1 MTESCQENGSNRTF
15 SWPCLPIW
23 AALSVAPFVYARGRR
38 GEEEDLMPEERAAGV
53 CPILTG
59 QPFPK

>member
-23 AALSVAPFVYARGRR
+23 AALSVATFVYAHGRR
-38 GEEEDLMPEERAAGV
+38 GEEEDLMPEERE
-53 CPILTG
+53 
-59 QPFPK
+59 